1 MLEPWNIITKEKSG
15 KFKKE
20 NKNKKSIHACIRKT
34 KILTHVKF

>member
-20 NKNKKSIHACIRKT
+20 KKKKNQYM
-34 KILTHVKF
+34 HV